1 MKRLFITGGA
11 GFIGYN
17 CAEFFLKKKFKIK
30 IFDNISRTGS
40 KINLKKIKK
49 NKSIIFE
56 KGDLKNFKHLNQSIK
71 KFKPTLIINCAGQV
85 AVTTSIKNPRADFES
100 NALGTFNLLEVL
112 RKNNLK
118 TKLIHLSTN
127 KVYGQLKNIKV
138 KVKKNRYIYKNIKN
152 GIDINCQLDFSSPY
166 GCSKGAADQY
176 VKDYRKIYG
185 LNTYVIRQSCIYGP
199 NQFGIEDQGWVAW
212 LTLCSLINKK
222 INIFGNG
229 KQVRDIL
236 YIDDLVDLFYKIYNN
251 KKKNI
256 NNYFNCGGGLK
267 NSLSILELLNILQKY
282 NGKKTKTLFKKERK
296 ADQKIFISNNKDLN
310 TEFNWKPKT
319 NKYVGIKKLHI
330 WIQENIDVFKKI
342 YKV

>member
-17 CAEFFLKKKFKIK
+17 CAIFFLKKNFKIK

-40 KINLKKIKK
+40 KINLKKIQN

-56 KGDLKNFKHLNQSIK
+56 KGNLKNFKHLNQSIR

-85 AVTTSIKNPRADFES
+85 AVTTSIKDPRSDFES

-118 TKLIHLSTN
+118 AKLIHLSTN
-127 KVYGQLKNIKV
+127 KVYGQLDNIKV
-138 KVKKNRYIYKNIKN
+138 KAKKNRYIYKDIKK
-152 GIDINCQLDFSSPY
+152 GIDVNCQLDFSSPY
-166 GCSKGAADQY
+166 GCSKGTADQY
-176 VKDYRKIYG
+176 VKDYKKIYG
-185 LNTYVIRQSCIYGP
+185 LNTYVVRQSCIYGP

-236 YIDDLVDLFYKIYNN
+236 YIDDLVQLFYKINN
-251 KKKNI
+251 SKKKNTI
-256 NNYFNCGGGLK
+256 NYFNCGGGSK
-267 NSLSILELLNILQKY
+267 NSISILELLNILQKY
-282 NGKKTKTLFKKERK
+282 NGKKAKVIFKKERK
-296 ADQKIFISNNKDLN
+296 ADQKIFLSNNNNLN
-310 TEFNWKPKT
+310 KYFKWKPKT
-319 NKYVGIKKLHI
+319 DKYLGIKKLHR
-330 WIQENIDVFKKI
+330 WIQQNVGIFKKI

>member
-11 GFIGYN
+11 GFIGIN
-17 CAEFFLKKKFKIK
+17 CANFFLKKNFKIK

-40 KINLKKIKK
+40 KINLNKIKK
-49 NKSIIFE
+49 NKLITFE
-56 KGDLKNFKHLNQSIK
+56 KGDLKNFKHLNLSIK

-85 AVTTSIKNPRADFES
+85 AVTTSIKDPRSDFES

-112 RKNNLK
+112 RKNKLK

-127 KVYGQLKNIKV
+127 KVYGQLEDIKV
-138 KVKKNRYIYKNIKN
+138 KANKSRYIYKNIKN
-152 GIDINCQLDFSSPY
+152 GINVNYQLDFSSPY
-166 GCSKGAADQY
+166 GCSKGTADQY
-176 VKDYRKIYG
+176 VKDYKKIYG
-185 LNTYVIRQSCIYGP
+185 LDTYVIRQSCIYGP

-236 YIDDLVDLFYKIYNN
+236 YIDDLVELFYKINN
-251 KKKNI
+251 SKKKNI
-256 NNYFNCGGGLK
+256 NNYFNCGGGSK
-267 NSLSILELLNILQKY
+267 NSISILELLNILQKY
-282 NGKKTKTLFKKERK
+282 NDKKIKVVFKKERK

-310 TEFNWKPKT
+310 THFNWKPKT
-319 NKYVGIKKLHI
+319 NKYIGIKKLYK
-330 WIQENIDVFKKI
+330 WIHENVSTFKKI
-342 YKV
+342 YKI